1 MTVVVEFSVIPIGAG
16 ISVSRLVSLAV
27 KELERLGVRYMVT
40 PMGTVFE
47 ARDVGE
53 AFEVV
58 RRAHEAVFSG
68 GARRVVTEVKVDDRR
83 DVERGMED
91 KVESVKR
98 RLKQD

>member
-1 MTVVVEFSVIPIGAG
+1 MTVVVEFSVIPVGAG
-16 ISVSRLVSLAV
+16 VSVSRLVSLAV

-47 ARDVGE
+47 AEDVGE

-83 DVERGMED
+83 DVERRMED